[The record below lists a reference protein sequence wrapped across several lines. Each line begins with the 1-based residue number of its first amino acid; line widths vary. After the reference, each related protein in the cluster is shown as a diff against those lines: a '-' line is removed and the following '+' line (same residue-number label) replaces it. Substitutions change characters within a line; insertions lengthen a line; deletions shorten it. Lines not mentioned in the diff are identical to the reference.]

1 MCLHIIIYTHTH
13 TLLRMCMCL
22 YTMLF
27 NALAAAVLEF
37 IIIMW
42 EYFNSVCCVYM
53 RLVSLI

>member
-1 MCLHIIIYTHTH
+1 
-13 TLLRMCMCL
+13 
-22 YTMLF
+22 MLF